1 MTISRKDVAEHF
13 SLRAP
18 TYDRSSSWCTDTDL
32 GDLLLELARPERHHR
47 VLDVACGTGL
57 VSRLFSGRVA
67 ELVGVDLTEEMAEQ
81 AAPHLDRLVISPAE
95 HLPFEDS
102 TFDVVV
108 CRQGIQFMDLPDAVA
123 EMVRVVRPG
132 GRVVVVNL
140 CAYDKTDREEYFEI
154 LRLRNPVRRHFFLPS
169 DLEDLLRKA
178 GCDRTD
184 TRSYVS
190 LEDVDIWSDNG
201 AIEEGRREAI
211 REVYRTASLN
221 FRSLHAV
228 READGRFTDHMLFV
242 LAAGTKPE
250 PGPTPSEES
259 NDASVR
265 RTRG

>member
-1 MTISRKDVAEHF
+1 LTISRKDVADHF

-18 TYDRSSSWCTDTDL
+18 TYDRSSSWCTDKEL
-32 GDLLLELARPERHHR
+32 GELLLDLAQPGRHDR

-57 VSRLFSGRVA
+57 VSRLFSGQVA
-67 ELVGVDLTEEMAEQ
+67 ELVGVDLTEEMADQ
-81 AAPHLDRLVISPAE
+81 AAPHLDRLVITPAE

-102 TFDVVV
+102 TFDIVV
-108 CRQGIQFMDLPDAVA
+108 CRQGIQFMDLPAAVA

-140 CAYDKTDREEYFEI
+140 CAYDERDREEYFEI

-169 DLEDLLRKA
+169 DLEELLRKA

-190 LEDVDIWSDNG
+190 REDVDIWSDNG
-201 AIEEGRREAI
+201 AIEEERREAI
-211 REVYRTASLN
+211 REVYRTASMN

-242 LAAGTKPE
+242 LAAGAKPA
-250 PGPTPSEES
+250 PAHTPSEES
-259 NDASVR
+259 HGASV
-265 RTRG
+265 

>member
-1 MTISRKDVAEHF
+1 MTISRKDVADHF

-18 TYDRSSSWCTDTDL
+18 TYDRSSSWCTDTKL
-32 GDLLLELARPERHHR
+32 GELLLALARPGRQDR

-57 VSRLFSGRVA
+57 VSRLFTGRVV

-81 AAPHLDRLVISPAE
+81 AVPHLDRLVVTGAE

-102 TFDVVV
+102 TFDIVV
-108 CRQGIQFMDLPDAVA
+108 CRQGVQFMDLPAAVE

-132 GRVVVVNL
+132 GRVVLVNL
-140 CAYDKTDREEYFEI
+140 CAYDERDREEYFEI

-169 DLEDLLRKA
+169 DLEELLRKA
-178 GCDRTD
+178 GCDQTE

-190 LEDVDIWSDNG
+190 VENVDVWSDNG
-201 AIEEGRREAI
+201 AIEEDRREAI
-211 REVYRTASLN
+211 REVYRNASSD

-242 LAAGTKPE
+242 LAAGSKP
-250 PGPTPSEES
+250 PTARTSSEES
-259 NDASVR
+259 HDASV
-265 RTRG
+265 